1 VQKRFRFLDKIGQ
14 VSLRDFEDLPASRG
28 FFDEIVGRGNAR
40 NAKRIDQERMALK
53 PLPLRRIADYE
64 EVSVDVTS
72 SRAFTL
78 RKVFYSVPSRLIG
91 QRLRV
96 HLDDDRLEMLPGLD
110 ADSLLATRAG
120 PGIR

>member
-1 VQKRFRFLDKIGQ
+1 LYAQNFFAG
-14 VSLRDFEDLPASRG
+14 ASHRA
-28 FFDEIVGRGNAR
+28 DIRCAT
-40 NAKRIDQERMALK
+40 
-53 PLPLRRIADYE
+53 ADYE

-72 SRAFTL
+72 PRAFTL